1 MPLLT
6 STATDAIRIRGAR
19 THNLRGL
26 DVDIPLGTLTVI
38 TGVSGSGKSSLA
50 FDTLFAEGR
59 RRYLATVSPQTRALL
74 QRLERPE
81 VDLIEGLPP
90 TLGIE
95 QRTRG
100 PRRRTTVA
108 TIAEVYDYLRLL
120 YSRTGRLHCPTCHQ
134 PVSSQSREAIVD
146 QALRLEDRQKVL
158 ILSPIIHGQ
167 NGSHAEVFARIV
179 RDGFVRARVDG
190 ELVDAASPPSLVA
203 TKPHSIEVVVDRLI
217 IKEGIRTRLEES
229 IDLALELGQGQCL
242 LSHESNGQWQDRLY
256 SSRLACVTCGIS
268 FPAFEPSDFSFN
280 SVRGACATCHGLGVV
295 ATAIEGVEE
304 ACSTCEGRRLA
315 PLPQSVLIAGRSI
328 TDIVALRMDE
338 ALRCIDEW
346 SELLIGKLPANTV
359 SGEALQQT
367 CSPWRVLP
375 ASEQT
380 PPASELTLAA
390 SATTAIPTL
399 PPSQTVRGL
408 TPPGSP
414 DPWNDVA
421 DQLAARH
428 ILPEVASRLR
438 FLVDVGLDYLTLDRA
453 GDSLSAGEFQRARL
467 AASLGSQL
475 TGACYVVDEP
485 TAGLHP
491 RDTDR
496 LLKTLFDLRDQGN
509 TVVIVEHDLGVIQQA
524 DHVIDIGPG
533 AGSRGGQLLAAG
545 APNVIALDENSI
557 TGRELRRR
565 GSLNES
571 KKSGFP
577 KSRTSPPS
585 EAALFEPT
593 SWLTLSGV
601 TQHNLQDVTLRL
613 PLGGLVCVSGVSG
626 SGKTSLIMQT
636 LVPAI
641 RRALGEVAP
650 VCGAFHE
657 LLGVEAITRVVRVDQ
672 MPLGRSGRSTPAT
685 YSGLWDELRQVFAK
699 TKESR
704 LRGFT
709 ARRFSP
715 QSLDGRCS
723 RCVGRG
729 TLTLDKKSLLDWTQ
743 RCPECNG
750 ARFNRQTLAVR
761 YRGHTVADV
770 LDMSFE
776 AAADFFANLP
786 RLARSLTLFRDLGL
800 GYLKLGQP
808 ATTLSG
814 GEAQRVKLASELVTS
829 HETTATLF
837 VLDEPTSGLH
847 AADVA
852 QLLQVLKRLVH
863 AGHSVL
869 VVEHNLE
876 LLAAADWLIDIGPDA
891 GERGGCI
898 VAEGRPS
905 DVANCE
911 LSHTGN
917 ALRQMFSTCGSG
929 LPISH

>member
-1 MPLLT
+1 MPLPT
-6 STATDAIRIRGAR
+6 STAAGAIRIRGAR
-19 THNLRGL
+19 THNLCGI
-26 DVDIPLGTLTVI
+26 DVDIPLETLTVI

-134 PVSSQSREAIVD
+134 PVSSQSRETIVN

-158 ILSPIIHGQ
+158 ILAPIRRGQ

-242 LSHESNGQWQDRLY
+242 LSHESDGQWQDRLY
-256 SSRLACVTCGIS
+256 SSRLACATCGVS
-268 FPAFEPSDFSFN
+268 FPTLEPSDFSFN

-295 ATAIEGVEE
+295 ATAIEGVEG
-304 ACSTCEGRRLA
+304 ACPTCVGRRLA

-346 SELLIGKLPANTV
+346 SKLLIGKLPANTV
-359 SGEALQQT
+359 SGEELQQT
-367 CSPWRVLP
+367 CSPWRM
-375 ASEQT
+375 Q
-380 PPASELTLAA
+380 PASELTLAA
-390 SATTAIPTL
+390 SATAVIPMPAL
-399 PPSQTVRGL
+399 IQTVREL

-453 GDSLSAGEFQRARL
+453 GESLSAGEFQRARL

-491 RDTDR
+491 HDTGR
-496 LLKTLFDLRDQGN
+496 LLQTLFDLRDQGN

-533 AGSRGGQLLAAG
+533 AGAHGGQLLATG
-545 APNVIALDENSI
+545 SPNMIALDENSI
-557 TGRELRRR
+557 TGRALRRR
-565 GSLNES
+565 
-571 KKSGFP
+571 
-577 KSRTSPPS
+577 RTDASSVPMRPRDTTP
-585 EAALFEPT
+585 FEPT

-650 VCGAFHE
+650 VCGSFRE

-723 RCVGRG
+723 HCLGRG

-761 YRGHTVADV
+761 YRGQTVADV

-776 AAADFFANLP
+776 SAADFFANLP

-847 AADVA
+847 ASDVA

-876 LLAAADWLIDIGPDA
+876 LLAAVDWLIDIGPDA
-891 GERGGCI
+891 GERGGRI
-898 VAEGRPS
+898 VAEGPPS

-917 ALRQMFSTCGSG
+917 ALRQMFSICGFGS
-929 LPISH
+929 PTSHEPEA

>member
-1 MPLLT
+1 MPLKV
-6 STATDAIRIRGAR
+6 SAI
-19 THNLRGL
+19 
-26 DVDIPLGTLTVI
+26 
-38 TGVSGSGKSSLA
+38 
-50 FDTLFAEGR
+50 
-59 RRYLATVSPQTRALL
+59 
-74 QRLERPE
+74 
-81 VDLIEGLPP
+81 
-90 TLGIE
+90 
-95 QRTRG
+95 
-100 PRRRTTVA
+100 
-108 TIAEVYDYLRLL
+108 
-120 YSRTGRLHCPTCHQ
+120 
-134 PVSSQSREAIVD
+134 
-146 QALRLEDRQKVL
+146 
-158 ILSPIIHGQ
+158 
-167 NGSHAEVFARIV
+167 
-179 RDGFVRARVDG
+179 
-190 ELVDAASPPSLVA
+190 
-203 TKPHSIEVVVDRLI
+203 
-217 IKEGIRTRLEES
+217 
-229 IDLALELGQGQCL
+229 
-242 LSHESNGQWQDRLY
+242 
-256 SSRLACVTCGIS
+256 
-268 FPAFEPSDFSFN
+268 
-280 SVRGACATCHGLGVV
+280 
-295 ATAIEGVEE
+295 
-304 ACSTCEGRRLA
+304 
-315 PLPQSVLIAGRSI
+315 
-328 TDIVALRMDE
+328 
-338 ALRCIDEW
+338 
-346 SELLIGKLPANTV
+346 
-359 SGEALQQT
+359 
-367 CSPWRVLP
+367 
-375 ASEQT
+375 
-380 PPASELTLAA
+380 
-390 SATTAIPTL
+390 
-399 PPSQTVRGL
+399 GL

-414 DPWNDVA
+414 DPWNGVA

-496 LLKTLFDLRDQGN
+496 LLQTLFDLRDQGN
-509 TVVIVEHDLGVIQQA
+509 TVVIVEHDLGVIEQA

-533 AGSRGGQLLAAG
+533 AGSHGGQLLAAG
-545 APNVIALDENSI
+545 SPNVIALDENSI

-565 GSLNES
+565 RMDASS
-571 KKSGFP
+571 VQM
-577 KSRTSPPS
+577 PPS
-585 EAALFEPT
+585 EATPFEPS
-593 SWLTLSGV
+593 SWLTLSGA
-601 TQHNLQDVTLRL
+601 TQHNLQNVTLRL
-613 PLGGLVCVSGVSG
+613 PLGGLICVSGVSG

-650 VCGAFHE
+650 VCGSFRE

-776 AAADFFANLP
+776 VAADFFANLP

-829 HETTATLF
+829 YETTATLF

-891 GERGGCI
+891 GERGGRI

-917 ALRQMFSTCGSG
+917 ALRQMFST
-929 LPISH
+929 

>member
-1 MPLLT
+1 MP
-6 STATDAIRIRGAR
+6 SATATDRIRILGAR
-19 THNLRGL
+19 THNLRGI
-26 DVDIPLGTLTVI
+26 DVEIPLGTLTVI

-59 RRYLATVSPQTRALL
+59 RRYLATVSPQTRELL

-108 TIAEVYDYLRLL
+108 TIAEIYDYLRLL
-120 YSRTGRLHCPTCHQ
+120 FSRAGRLHCPTCHQ

-146 QALRLEDRQKVL
+146 HALRLEDRQKVL
-158 ILSPIIHGQ
+158 ILSPIVRGQ
-167 NGSHAEVFARIV
+167 SGSHAEVFARIV

-190 ELVDAASPPSLVA
+190 ELVDAASPPSLAAVR
-203 TKPHSIEVVVDRLI
+203 PHSIEVVVDRLI
-217 IKEGIRTRLEES
+217 IKEGIRARLEES
-229 IDLALELGQGQCL
+229 IDLALEMGQGQCL
-242 LSHESNGQWQDRLY
+242 LSHEADGQWQDRLY
-256 SSRLACVTCGIS
+256 SSRLACATCGVS
-268 FPAFEPSDFSFN
+268 FPTLEPSDFSFN

-295 ATAIEGVEE
+295 ATGIEDVEE
-304 ACSTCEGRRLA
+304 TCSTCTGRRLA

-338 ALRCIDEW
+338 ALWCIEEW
-346 SELLIGKLPANTV
+346 SELFF
-359 SGEALQQT
+359 GEDAT
-367 CSPWRVLP
+367 
-375 ASEQT
+375 EQI
-380 PPASELTLAA
+380 AM
-390 SATTAIPTL
+390 
-399 PPSQTVRGL
+399 
-408 TPPGSP
+408 
-414 DPWNDVA
+414 
-421 DQLAARH
+421 RH

-438 FLVDVGLDYLTLDRA
+438 FLVEVGLDYLTLDRA

-496 LLKTLFDLRDQGN
+496 LLKTLLNLRDQGN
-509 TVVIVEHDLGVIQQA
+509 TVVIVEHDLDVIRQA

-533 AGSRGGQLLAAG
+533 AGSHGGHLLAAG
-545 APNVIALDENSI
+545 SPDTIALDENSI
-557 TGRELRRR
+557 TGHALRRR
-565 GSLNES
+565 SLSGSTVQL
-571 KKSGFP
+571 
-577 KSRTSPPS
+577 PPS
-585 EAALFEPT
+585 EPISFEPT
-593 SWLTLSGV
+593 SWLTLSGA
-601 TQHNLQDVTLRL
+601 TQHNLQDVTLRV

-641 RRALGEVAP
+641 RRALGDAAP
-650 VCGAFHE
+650 ECGSFRE

-672 MPLGRSGRSTPAT
+672 RPLGRSGRSTPAT
-685 YSGLWDELRQVFAK
+685 YSGLWNEVRQVFAK

-723 RCVGRG
+723 RCIGRG
-729 TLTLDKKSLLDWTQ
+729 TLALDKKSLLDWTQ

-761 YRGHTVADV
+761 YRGQTVADV

-776 AAADFFANLP
+776 TAADFFVNLP

-808 ATTLSG
+808 ANTLSG
-814 GEAQRVKLASELVTS
+814 GEAQRVKLAAELVTS

-852 QLLQVLKRLVH
+852 QLLQVLRRLVH

-876 LLAAADWLIDIGPDA
+876 VLAAADWLIDIGPDA

-905 DVANCE
+905 IVADCE
-911 LSHTGN
+911 HSHTGN
-917 ALRQMFSTCGSG
+917 ALREM
-929 LPISH
+929 